1 MDAHDV
7 SEIPQFFEML
17 KKQKLNLRDAQSLKG
32 QKPPPGKPRWKTI
45 LHFRL
50 QAAGNAARDKNLYY
64 MASSFV
70 PPPYPPCVTSVQEL
84 SKVFIDDLVLETQHR
99 GKYLLLRCVTPQDR
113 MTAVLAIAEDEKGDI
128 VLLQVYHQELAGQT
142 PEDIL
147 LEGGVVIV
155 KEPYFKTTSG
165 GGYGLRVDHVSDIV
179 FLLDNDKRIPEIWQR
194 PSLRGDTATSWK
206 TRGNASFNASRYRAA
221 IAAYTRALDCSPMAE
236 ERQTIQLNRALAFL
250 KAEAFDAALADVEP
264 AATSSKPPEKA
275 LFRKAQALYGLQRF
289 RECCDVITALRLA
302 YPSNDA
308 AKDLLGRAI
317 GRLAEQTSG
326 RYNFNN
332 LRAEASRLRPPHL
345 DRATYIGPVCI
356 KPSGISPG
364 GRGMFTTK
372 AVAAGDLLLCEKAF
386 AHSFIGDSDNAKPE
400 ETTIL
405 LDTGTDRITIGAQP
419 ALINMTIRKAYTN
432 PSLAPAVTGLHH
444 GTYQPLEA
452 DSVDGE
458 PVVDS
463 FLIRR
468 IVALNSFGCPLTSRD
483 EYLHAALEPLSP
495 SKPKGAF
502 HSCGVWPTASYINHS
517 CDSNARRA
525 FIGDM
530 MVVRATRNLPADTE
544 LTFWYHP
551 PSTDPLPYLER
562 QRPLLRGWGF
572 MCKCAMC
579 HDLRDSPAAV
589 VQKRRDLRAQ
599 FRALIPP
606 LGGEDQAGRIPG
618 RGAVKKA
625 AAVVDTLN
633 ATYKRP
639 AAQAP
644 RWGVSDLQLSLARV
658 YEQRM
663 RPVESAR
670 QALASL
676 ESVGFVIDGGDL
688 ASPLAG
694 AAVGGGAGAVVTA
707 REWGLMVNH
716 VIDCWMFL
724 CNAYRCAGAAPAMA
738 AAAEGYAKTSYRI
751 CFGEDETF
759 EDTYGV
765 CPR

>member
-1 MDAHDV
+1 MDTHDV
-7 SEIPQFFEML
+7 SETPQFLELL
-17 KKQKLNLRDAQSLKG
+17 KKQQLNLRDAQSRKG
-32 QKPPPGKPRWKTI
+32 QKPPPGKPRWETI

-50 QAAGNAARDKNLYY
+50 QVAENITRDKNLYY

-70 PPPYPPCVTSVQEL
+70 PPPYLPCVTPVQQL
-84 SKVFIDDLVLETQHR
+84 SKVLIGDLVLETHHR

-113 MTAVLAIAEDEKGDI
+113 MTAVLAIAEDEKGDVI
-128 VLLQVYHQELAGQT
+128 LLQVYHQEQASET

-147 LEGGVVIV
+147 VEGGVVIV
-155 KEPYFKTTSG
+155 KEPYFKATSS

-179 FLLDNDKRIPEIWQR
+179 FLPANDKRIPEIWQR
-194 PSLRGDTATSWK
+194 PSLRGDTATTWK
-206 TRGNASFNASRYRAA
+206 TKGNASFNASRYRAA

-236 ERQTIQLNRALAFL
+236 ERQTILLNRALAFL
-250 KAEAFDAALADVEP
+250 KTKAFDAALADVEP

-275 LFRKAQALYGLQRF
+275 LFRKAQALYGLQCF

-302 YPSNDA
+302 YPNNGA
-308 AKDLLGRAI
+308 AKDLLDLAI
-317 GRLAEQTSG
+317 GRLAEQTYG
-326 RYNFNN
+326 RYNFKD

-364 GRGMFTTK
+364 GRGMFTNK

-386 AHSFIGDSDNAKPE
+386 AHAFVGESDKAKLE
-400 ETTIL
+400 DMTIL
-405 LDTGTDRITIGAQP
+405 LDTATDRITMGAQP
-419 ALINMTIRKAYTN
+419 ELINMTIRRAYTN

-444 GTYQPLEA
+444 GTYQPVEA

-483 EYLHAALEPLSP
+483 EYLRAAPEPLST
-495 SKPKGAF
+495 SKSKSAF

-517 CDSNARRA
+517 CDSNAHRA

-530 MVVRATRNLPADTE
+530 MMVRATRNLPVDTE

-551 PSTDPLPYLER
+551 PSTDPVPYLEE
-562 QRPLLRGWGF
+562 QRPLLRSWGF
-572 MCKCAMC
+572 MCKCAIC
-579 HDLRDSPAAV
+579 RDLRDSPTTV
-589 VQKRRDLRAQ
+589 
-599 FRALIPP
+599 FRALILP
-606 LGGEDQAGRIPG
+606 LEGGT
-618 RGAVKKA
+618 VKKA
-625 AAVVDTLN
+625 AAV
-633 ATYKRP
+633 
-639 AAQAP
+639 AP
-644 RWGVSDLQLSLARV
+644 RLAVSELQLFLARA

-676 ESVGFVIDGGDL
+676 ESVGFVIAGGDL
-688 ASPLAG
+688 TSQPAG
-694 AAVGGGAGAVVTA
+694 AAVGGGAGAVVKV
-707 REWGLMVNH
+707 REWGLMVDH

-724 CNAYRCAGAAPAMA
+724 RNAYRRAGAAPELA
-738 AAAEGYAKTSYRI
+738 AAAEGYAKTSYRV

-759 EDTYGV
+759 EETYGYF
-765 CPR
+765 P